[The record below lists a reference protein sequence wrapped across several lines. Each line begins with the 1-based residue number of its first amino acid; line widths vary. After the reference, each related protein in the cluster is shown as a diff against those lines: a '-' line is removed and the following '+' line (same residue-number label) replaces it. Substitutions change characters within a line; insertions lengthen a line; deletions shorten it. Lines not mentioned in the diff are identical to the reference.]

1 MLVVEV
7 APTFDM
13 LCHEGFTTQH
23 AVNFIAMTMMSPIIV
38 PFKLF
43 VYWRSARVV
52 IALRERCGCPAVVAY
67 GVGVLLNLFGM
78 IGTVLMFILTGPT
91 MVFDPAYKYPDD
103 GLAPSGQKML
113 ATQIAGIYTAGFTM
127 AIAMVFEL

>member
-23 AVNFIAMTMMSPIIV
+23 AVNFDAMTMMSPIIV
-38 PFKLF
+38 PFKLL

-67 GVGVLLNLFGM
+67 GVGMLLNLFGM

-103 GLAPSGQKML
+103 GLTPSGQKML

>member
-103 GLAPSGQKML
+103 GLTPSGQKML

>member
-67 GVGVLLNLFGM
+67 GVGVLINF
-78 IGTVLMFILTGPT
+78 IGVLGLVAMFVLTGPT
-91 MVFDPAYKYPDD
+91 MIFDPDYRYPEDELGAS
-103 GLAPSGQKML
+103 GLKML
-113 ATQIAGIYTAGFTM
+113 ATQVGGVFTSGFVL
-127 AIAMVFEL
+127 AIAVVFKV